1 MRLIQPSEKAMT
13 EKQKNEAIDLI
24 KDLKDFSLMDDMIE
38 DWKKEDEMDGPLSW
52 ALCLRQRINDFLK
65 EMEA

>member
-24 KDLKDFSLMDDMIE
+24 KELKDFSLMDDMIKE
-38 DWKKEDEMDGPLSW
+38 WKDENDMDGPLSW
-52 ALCLRQRINDFLK
+52 ALGLRQRIKDFLK